1 MKKTVGNVT
10 NCRTPYPLYNP
21 RMASIQLLPDLLINQ
36 IAAGEVI
43 ERPASALKELL
54 ENSLDAGAD
63 EISVQLEGGGVK
75 LLRVR
80 DNGSGILHDQ
90 LSLALMRHATSKI
103 ASLEDLQRVASMGF
117 RGEALASMAAVA
129 QVTLTSRTV
138 EAPHAWKVDAADGKQ
153 GEVVPASHTHGT
165 SIEMR
170 ELYFNTPARRKFLKS
185 ENTEYAWC
193 EETFKRIALSRPDVA
208 FSLQNNGRMVWQLA
222 ASSSV
227 AAKSVPPP
235 QPSPGGR
242 GSDFA
247 DTQKVA
253 PAPHKEKQM
262 NPLPLGEGRVGEH
275 SLKEH
280 SLQQRITALLGAEFG
295 QHAVVV
301 ERQIGAL
308 HLYGIAALPA
318 YSRSTRD
325 EQYFFI
331 NGRFVR
337 DKVLMHAVRQ
347 AYQDILH
354 HQRHP
359 AFVLFL
365 DMPPEQVDVN
375 VHPAKSEVRF
385 RESQGIH
392 QFVFHALQ
400 DALSV
405 TMKAA
410 TPDPSDSSFPRRRES
425 IESSN
430 ELDSRLRGNDGT
442 FSFEQQRIRFGA
454 AEQQATYRAWESQT
468 GKGEELREKG
478 NSSPAFDSPLPSSP
492 FPLPNV
498 EHPLGFAL
506 GQLSGIYILA
516 QNQQG
521 LIVVDMHAA
530 HERIVYERLKTA
542 FDAQQMPTQ
551 PLLIPVSFA
560 ADTLDVATVEDEQ
573 DALLRLGFDI
583 APLSPTTLAVRSM
596 PAMLKQSKAE
606 AAAKEVLHELRDFG
620 ASRALTERRNEL
632 LATLACHSAVRA
644 NQQLSLP
651 EMNAI
656 LREMEQTERADQ
668 CNHGRPTWFQ
678 VTIDELDAMFMRGK

>member
-1 MKKTVGNVT
+1 M
-10 NCRTPYPLYNP
+10 P
-21 RMASIQLLPDLLINQ
+21 SIHLLPDLLINQ

-54 ENSLDAGAD
+54 ENSLDAGAT
-63 EISVQLEGGGVK
+63 EIAVQLEGGGIK
-75 LLRVR
+75 SLRVR
-80 DNGSGILHDQ
+80 DNGCGIDKEQ
-90 LSLALMRHATSKI
+90 LALALMRHATSKI
-103 ASLEDLQRVASMGF
+103 ASLDDLQRVASMGF

-129 QVTLTSRTV
+129 QVTLTSRTAEAAHAWQV
-138 EAPHAWKVDAADGKQ
+138 EALDGSLTEAAPAAHAQ
-153 GEVVPASHTHGT
+153 GT
-165 SIEMR
+165 SFEMR

-185 ENTEYAWC
+185 ENTEFAWC

-208 FSLQNNGRMVWQLA
+208 FSLQHNGKTKWQLA
-222 ASSSV
+222 SQDLS
-227 AAKSVPPP
+227 
-235 QPSPGGR
+235 
-242 GSDFA
+242 
-247 DTQKVA
+247 
-253 PAPHKEKQM
+253 
-262 NPLPLGEGRVGEH
+262 
-275 SLKEH
+275 
-280 SLQQRITALLGAEFG
+280 QRIKAILGSEFG
-295 QHAVVV
+295 QYAVTV
-301 ERQIGAL
+301 ERKIGPL

-392 QFVFHALQ
+392 QFVFHGLQ
-400 DALSV
+400 DALSA
-405 TMKAA
+405 TMQETTA
-410 TPDPSDSSFPRRRES
+410 TPASTSQEHVEARPSFTP
-425 IESSN
+425 
-430 ELDSRLRGNDGT
+430 T
-442 FSFEQQRIRFGA
+442 EQQRIPFGA
-454 AEQQATYRAWESQT
+454 AERQATYRVWEAQSQALETPSVGWVEQSDTHQSSSQT
-468 GKGEELREKG
+468 NDGYRFAQPILQ
-478 NSSPAFDSPLPSSP
+478 NT
-492 FPLPNV
+492 
-498 EHPLGFAL
+498 EHPLGYAL

-551 PLLIPVSFA
+551 QLMIPVTFG
-560 ADTLDVATVEDEQ
+560 ADALDIATVEEEQ
-573 DALLRLGFDI
+573 QALQKLGFEL
-583 APLSPTTLAVRSM
+583 APISTSTLAVRAM
-596 PAMLKQSKAE
+596 PAMLKQSHAE
-606 AAAKEVLHELRDFG
+606 AAAREVLHELRDFG

-644 NQQLSLP
+644 NQQLSIP

-678 VTIDELDAMFMRGK
+678 VTLAELDAMFMRGQ

>member
-1 MKKTVGNVT
+1 MS
-10 NCRTPYPLYNP
+10 
-21 RMASIQLLPDLLINQ
+21 SIQLLPDLLINQ

-54 ENSLDAGAD
+54 ENSLDAGTT
-63 EISVQLEGGGVK
+63 EIAVQLEGGGVK

-80 DNGSGILHDQ
+80 DNGGGISPEQ
-90 LSLALMRHATSKI
+90 LPLALMRHATSKI
-103 ASLEDLQRVASMGF
+103 ASLDDLQRVASMGF

-129 QVTLTSRTV
+129 QVTLTSRN
-138 EAPHAWKVDAADGKQ
+138 ADASHAWKIEAADGTQ
-153 GEVVPASHTHGT
+153 SAAAPAAHAHGT
-165 SIEMR
+165 SVEMR

-185 ENTEYAWC
+185 ENTEFAWC

-208 FSLQNNGRMVWQLA
+208 FSLQHNGRTAWQL
-222 ASSSV
+222 
-227 AAKSVPPP
+227 
-235 QPSPGGR
+235 
-242 GSDFA
+242 
-247 DTQKVA
+247 
-253 PAPHKEKQM
+253 PAQ
-262 NPLPLGEGRVGEH
+262 
-275 SLKEH
+275 
-280 SLQQRITALLGAEFG
+280 SLQQRITAILGTEFG
-295 QHAVVV
+295 QHAVNV
-301 ERQIGAL
+301 ERQIAGL
-308 HLYGIAALPA
+308 RLNGIAALPA

-325 EQYFFI
+325 EQYFFV

-365 DMPPEQVDVN
+365 EMPPEQVDVN

-400 DALSV
+400 DALSA
-405 TMKAA
+405 TMKENAA
-410 TPDPSDSSFPRRRES
+410 TPSTATPVGAATSTGSGQASAA
-425 IESSN
+425 N
-430 ELDSRLRGNDGT
+430 GLRQQAGSYTGT
-442 FSFEQQRIRFGA
+442 QQRIPFGA
-454 AEQQATYRAWESQT
+454 AQQQASYRLWEMQT
-468 GKGEELREKG
+468 GKGEEEREKG
-478 NSSPAFDSPLPSSP
+478 QTAPAFDVTLPPSP
-492 FPLPNV
+492 FPLHAS

-530 HERIVYERLKTA
+530 HERIVYEKLKTA
-542 FDAQQMPTQ
+542 FDQQQMPTQ
-551 PLLIPVSFA
+551 PLLIPVTFA
-560 ADTLDVATVEDEQ
+560 ADTLDVATAEEEQ
-573 DALLRLGFDI
+573 EALNKLGFEL
-583 APLSPTTLAVRSM
+583 APISTNTLAVRAM
-596 PAMLKQSKAE
+596 PAMLKQSRAE
-606 AAAKEVLHELRDFG
+606 AAAREVLHELREFG

-678 VTIDELDAMFMRGK
+678 VTLAELDAMFMRGK

>member
-1 MKKTVGNVT
+1 MT
-10 NCRTPYPLYNP
+10 
-21 RMASIQLLPDLLINQ
+21 SIQLLPDLLINQ

-54 ENSLDAGAD
+54 ENSLDAGAT
-63 EISVQLEGGGVK
+63 EIAVQLEGGGVK

-80 DNGSGILHDQ
+80 DNGGGISAEQ
-90 LSLALMRHATSKI
+90 LPLALMRHATSKI
-103 ASLEDLQRVASMGF
+103 ATLDDLQRVASMGF
-117 RGEALASMAAVA
+117 RGEALASMAAVG
-129 QVTLTSRTV
+129 QVTLTSRN
-138 EAPHAWKVDAADGKQ
+138 ADAAHAWKIEAADGTQ
-153 GEVVPASHTHGT
+153 SAAAPAAHAIGT
-165 SIEMR
+165 SVEMR

-185 ENTEYAWC
+185 ENTEFAWC
-193 EETFKRIALSRPDVA
+193 EETFKRVALSRPDVA
-208 FSLQNNGRMVWQLA
+208 FSLQNNGKTSWQLPA
-222 ASSSV
+222 
-227 AAKSVPPP
+227 
-235 QPSPGGR
+235 
-242 GSDFA
+242 
-247 DTQKVA
+247 QK
-253 PAPHKEKQM
+253 
-262 NPLPLGEGRVGEH
+262 
-275 SLKEH
+275 
-280 SLQQRITALLGAEFG
+280 LQQRITAILGAEFG

-301 ERQIGAL
+301 ERQIAGL

-325 EQYFFI
+325 EQYFFV

-365 DMPPEQVDVN
+365 AMPPEQVDVN

-400 DALSV
+400 DALSKP
-405 TMKAA
+405 MEAA
-410 TPDPSDSSFPRRRES
+410 TTSSPTPFREEDGVRAEDLVKNS
-425 IESSN
+425 FIPAQQRPFSFTAAQPQAAYRLWEESSTI
-430 ELDSRLRGNDGT
+430 R
-442 FSFEQQRIRFGA
+442 EQENAAPQR
-454 AEQQATYRAWESQT
+454 
-468 GKGEELREKG
+468 
-478 NSSPAFDSPLPSSP
+478 D
-492 FPLPNV
+492 

-530 HERIVYERLKTA
+530 HERIVYEKLKAA
-542 FDAQQMPTQ
+542 FDQQQMPTQ
-551 PLLIPVSFA
+551 PLLIPVTFS
-560 ADTLDVATVEDEQ
+560 ADTLDVATAEEEQ
-573 DALLRLGFDI
+573 EALHQLGFEL
-583 APLSPTTLAVRSM
+583 APISTNTLAVRAM
-596 PAMLKQSKAE
+596 PAMLKQARAE
-606 AAAKEVLHELRDFG
+606 AAAREVLHELREFG

-644 NQQLSLP
+644 NQQLSIP

-678 VTIDELDAMFMRGK
+678 VTLAELDAMFMRGK

>member
-1 MKKTVGNVT
+1 MS
-10 NCRTPYPLYNP
+10 
-21 RMASIQLLPDLLINQ
+21 SIQLLPDLLINQ

-54 ENSLDAGAD
+54 ENSLDAGATD
-63 EISVQLEGGGVK
+63 IAVQLESGGIK

-80 DNGSGILHDQ
+80 DNGGGIAPEQ
-90 LSLALMRHATSKI
+90 LPLALMRHATSKI
-103 ASLEDLQRVASMGF
+103 ASLDDLQRVASMGF

-129 QVTLTSRTV
+129 QVTLTSRN
-138 EAPHAWKVDAADGKQ
+138 ADAAHAWKIEAADGTQ
-153 GEVVPASHTHGT
+153 SAAAPAAHAHGT
-165 SIEMR
+165 SVEIR

-185 ENTEYAWC
+185 ESTEFAWC

-208 FSLQNNGRMVWQLA
+208 FTLQHNDRMVWQL
-222 ASSSV
+222 
-227 AAKSVPPP
+227 
-235 QPSPGGR
+235 
-242 GSDFA
+242 
-247 DTQKVA
+247 
-253 PAPHKEKQM
+253 PAQNM
-262 NPLPLGEGRVGEH
+262 
-275 SLKEH
+275 
-280 SLQQRITALLGAEFG
+280 QQRITAILGSEFG
-295 QHAVVV
+295 QHAVNV

-325 EQYFFI
+325 EQYFFV

-359 AFVLFL
+359 AFVLFIEV
-365 DMPPEQVDVN
+365 PPEQVDVN

-400 DALSV
+400 DALSA
-405 TMKAA
+405 TMQESAPAPAIIAA
-410 TPDPSDSSFPRRRES
+410 PENKPGNSFVPMQ
-425 IESSN
+425 
-430 ELDSRLRGNDGT
+430 
-442 FSFEQQRIRFGA
+442 QQRIPFGVA
-454 AEQQATYRAWESQT
+454 QQQASYRLWESLT
-468 GKGEELREKG
+468 EKGDEGREKG
-478 NSSPAFDSPLPSSP
+478 NTAPAFDATLPSSP
-492 FPLPNV
+492 FPLPAV

-530 HERIVYERLKTA
+530 HERIVYEKLKVA
-542 FDAQQMPTQ
+542 FDRQQMPTQ
-551 PLLIPVSFA
+551 PLLIPVTFS
-560 ADTLDVATVEDEQ
+560 ADTLDIATAEEEQ
-573 DALLRLGFDI
+573 EALHQLGFEL
-583 APLSPTTLAVRSM
+583 APISTNTLAVRAM
-596 PAMLKQSKAE
+596 PAMLKQARAE
-606 AAAKEVLHELRDFG
+606 AAAREVLHELREFG

-678 VTIDELDAMFMRGK
+678 VTLAELDAMFMRGT

>member
-1 MKKTVGNVT
+1 MS
-10 NCRTPYPLYNP
+10 
-21 RMASIQLLPDLLINQ
+21 SIQLLPDLLINQ

-54 ENSLDAGAD
+54 ENSLDAGAT
-63 EISVQLEGGGVK
+63 EIAVQLEGGGIK

-80 DNGSGILHDQ
+80 DNGCGIDKAQ
-90 LSLALMRHATSKI
+90 LPLALMRHATSKI

-129 QVTLTSRTV
+129 QVTLTSRTGD
-138 EAPHAWKVDAADGKQ
+138 AAHAWQIGAIDGALSDAA
-153 GEVVPASHTHGT
+153 PSSHAPGT
-165 SIEMR
+165 SFEMR

-185 ENTEYAWC
+185 ENTEFAWC

-208 FSLQNNGRMVWQLA
+208 FSLQNNGKSKWQLA
-222 ASSSV
+222 S
-227 AAKSVPPP
+227 
-235 QPSPGGR
+235 Q
-242 GSDFA
+242 D
-247 DTQKVA
+247 
-253 PAPHKEKQM
+253 
-262 NPLPLGEGRVGEH
+262 LP
-275 SLKEH
+275 
-280 SLQQRITALLGAEFG
+280 QRIKAILGSEFG
-295 QHAVVV
+295 QYAVKV
-301 ERQIGAL
+301 EREIGPL

-325 EQYFFI
+325 EQYFFV

-392 QFVFHALQ
+392 QFVFHGLQ
-400 DALSV
+400 DALSA
-405 TMKAA
+405 TMADKGETPAA
-410 TPDPSDSSFPRRRES
+410 STHQATT
-425 IESSN
+425 
-430 ELDSRLRGNDGT
+430 T
-442 FSFEQQRIRFGA
+442 FAPTQQQPMRFGA
-454 AEQQATYRAWESQT
+454 AEQQATYRVWESQSQALG
-468 GKGEELREKG
+468 GKVEQQGSVGWVEHSDTHR
-478 NSSPAFDSPLPSSP
+478 SSSQTNDGYRSAPSI
-492 FPLPNV
+492 LQNT

-530 HERIVYERLKTA
+530 HERIVYERLKNA

-551 PLLIPVSFA
+551 PLLIPVTFG
-560 ADTLDVATVEDEQ
+560 ADPLAIATVEEEQ
-573 DALLRLGFDI
+573 DALNKLGFDI
-583 APLSPTTLAVRSM
+583 APISTHTLAVRAM
-596 PAMLKQSKAE
+596 PAMLKQSHAE
-606 AAAKEVLHELRDFG
+606 AAAREVLHELHEFG

-678 VTIDELDAMFMRGK
+678 VTLAELDAMFMRGQ

>member
-1 MKKTVGNVT
+1 
-10 NCRTPYPLYNP
+10 
-21 RMASIQLLPDLLINQ
+21 
-36 IAAGEVI
+36 
-43 ERPASALKELL
+43 
-54 ENSLDAGAD
+54 
-63 EISVQLEGGGVK
+63 
-75 LLRVR
+75 
-80 DNGSGILHDQ
+80 
-90 LSLALMRHATSKI
+90 
-103 ASLEDLQRVASMGF
+103 
-117 RGEALASMAAVA
+117 MAAVA
-129 QVTLTSRTV
+129 QVTLTSRT
-138 EAPHAWKVDAADGKQ
+138 ADAAHAWKIDAMDGTQ
-153 GEVVPASHTHGT
+153 SDVVPAAHAHGT

-208 FSLQNNGRMVWQLA
+208 FSLQHNGRTAWQLPKHDLA
-222 ASSSV
+222 
-227 AAKSVPPP
+227 
-235 QPSPGGR
+235 
-242 GSDFA
+242 
-247 DTQKVA
+247 
-253 PAPHKEKQM
+253 
-262 NPLPLGEGRVGEH
+262 
-275 SLKEH
+275 
-280 SLQQRITALLGAEFG
+280 QRITAILGAEFG
-295 QHAVVV
+295 QHTVVV
-301 ERQIGAL
+301 ERQIANL

-365 DMPPEQVDVN
+365 EMPPELVDVN

-400 DALSV
+400 DALSA
-405 TMKAA
+405 TMKQSSSAAEA
-410 TPDPSDSSFPRRRES
+410 TPTEVEETRISYFA
-425 IESSN
+425 
-430 ELDSRLRGNDGT
+430 
-442 FSFEQQRIRFGA
+442 QQQPIRFGA
-454 AEQQATYRAWESQT
+454 AEQQTTYRVWESQSQAL
-468 GKGEELREKG
+468 GARAEDRVS
-478 NSSPAFDSPLPSSP
+478 NSDEPLGSSQSPIQYPRSPQD
-492 FPLPNV
+492 
-498 EHPLGFAL
+498 HPLGFAL

-530 HERIVYERLKTA
+530 HERIVYEKLKIA

-551 PLLIPVSFA
+551 QLMIPVTFA

-583 APLSPTTLAVRSM
+583 APISPTTLAVRSM

-678 VTIDELDAMFMRGK
+678 ITVDELDAMFMRGK